1 MHRPGADPEAILPS
15 DILCDFCTRPWSDD
29 IPLVEGHQGSC
40 ICGKCL
46 TTAWRAVIDAG
57 INDAPAQTPEEDI
70 TSGPTWLC
78 ALCLEPRRDP
88 AFQSPVREE
97 AFVCR
102 RCIRLAGRALDGDP
116 DHDWTKPS
124 SGAVADRDQDD

>member
-1 MHRPGADPEAILPS
+1 MA
-15 DILCDFCTRPWSDD
+15 
-29 IPLVEGHQGSC
+29 
-40 ICGKCL
+40 
-46 TTAWRAVIDAG
+46 
-57 INDAPAQTPEEDI
+57 PEELI
-70 TSGPTWLC
+70 TKVLAMVKMVPGYDMETFISGWFLGAPFSEVSFASFTTVLH
-78 ALCLEPRRDP
+78 ARSLPCLEPRRDP

-124 SGAVADRDQDD
+124 SGAVADRGQDD